1 MLVRVDGSE
10 TLRDLQKLERR
21 ILDVARVQ
29 LYEVARVAFRAARDT
44 TLFRNRTGELRGT
57 LDIIDK
63 GAYWKRL
70 IAPAN
75 HAKFIE
81 YGTNAHVIKPKPGR
95 RFLKFFVGERAVYAR
110 SVRHP
115 GTSKRPFMENAARA
129 GGQAAKVLFDEH
141 TAKAIDVP

>member
-1 MLVRVDGSE
+1 MFVRVDGSE
-10 TLRDLQKLERR
+10 TLRDLRTLERR

-29 LYEVARVAFRAARDT
+29 LYEVARVAYRTARDT

-81 YGTNAHVIKPKPGR
+81 YGTKAHVIRPKRGKFL
-95 RFLKFFVGERAVYAR
+95 RFYVGGNVVYAR
-110 SVRHP
+110 KVNHP
-115 GTSKRPFMENAARA
+115 GTAKRPFMENAARA
-129 GGQAAKVLFDEH
+129 GGQAARVLFDEH
-141 TAKAIDVP
+141 TAKAVDVP